1 MLCLL
6 LLALMLS
13 CMSQL
18 TMRKTEFS
26 RFAQFFRHSEDYD
39 VLFFGTSHVI
49 NGFAPI
55 DLWDEY
61 GIAAYNCGLG
71 GSAMPTTYWSIVNSL
86 DHSQPDL
93 VILDCYRLNYPD
105 KYFYKAGVQRML
117 DEYPLSLNKLRAAA
131 DLCWDSGSIA
141 ELIFPFVMYHSRWSE
156 LTENDFSP
164 VLSETNGFSA
174 NPSVS
179 VPVQMSRSDA
189 KYPLTDD
196 MPGVE
201 YLKKIIWLCS
211 DRGIELLLT
220 YLPYPATQDE
230 AEEANA
236 IADIADEYGLDYIN
250 FLELDVIDLDTDM
263 FDSFSHVNVSGARK
277 ITAYL
282 GEYISEH
289 FSLEDH
295 RTDSSYQWMED
306 AAAAYKAYEV
316 SLSEG
321 ANLLCDYLMLMRNND
336 WAAVITVNEGS
347 PLYQDPVLMK
357 LLENVSLAGIPC
369 RLREAAETGEAY
381 LLYVD
386 NRNGQLLEYVGPD
399 IPASFSAE
407 LGTVTAGMCQG
418 VSCRILDAVTGEDLG
433 LDRDFVFSSDTGF
446 ARVY

>member
-131 DLCWDSGSIA
+131 DLCWDSGSIT

-164 VLSETNGFSA
+164 VLSMVF
-174 NPSVS
+174 
-179 VPVQMSRSDA
+179 
-189 KYPLTDD
+189 
-196 MPGVE
+196 
-201 YLKKIIWLCS
+201 
-211 DRGIELLLT
+211 LLT
-220 YLPYPATQDE
+220 QA
-230 AEEANA
+230 
-236 IADIADEYGLDYIN
+236 
-250 FLELDVIDLDTDM
+250 F
-263 FDSFSHVNVSGARK
+263 R
-277 ITAYL
+277 
-282 GEYISEH
+282 
-289 FSLEDH
+289 SL
-295 RTDSSYQWMED
+295 
-306 AAAAYKAYEV
+306 
-316 SLSEG
+316 
-321 ANLLCDYLMLMRNND
+321 
-336 WAAVITVNEGS
+336 
-347 PLYQDPVLMK
+347 
-357 LLENVSLAGIPC
+357 
-369 RLREAAETGEAY
+369 
-381 LLYVD
+381 
-386 NRNGQLLEYVGPD
+386 
-399 IPASFSAE
+399 
-407 LGTVTAGMCQG
+407 
-418 VSCRILDAVTGEDLG
+418 
-433 LDRDFVFSSDTGF
+433 
-446 ARVY
+446 